1 MRVLCLLAVFVS
13 ACQTNPVRVAMLR
26 DLARAPSPYVRVFTG
41 ADSVNQP
48 YKTVAKLSVD
58 NAAGSYSEMLS
69 LLREEARRLGA
80 DGLLLDQFTSTE
92 GRFDSLTGVAVVL
105 LGTPETTSAKV
116 LAKNACAASEELCR
130 YEKAC
135 KKGDTQSCVGLA
147 DALMRGD
154 QLARDAVRAA
164 DYFEDACFKGYMP
177 ACTYYGYALF
187 QGTGRPQNDSGAI
200 LVFKRGCDAGEIS
213 ACRYLGI
220 VYLSSP
226 NVESIASVAQLF
238 LSRACA
244 LSDSWSCWRL
254 GKMLDNAEFVAQN
267 PDEAAVYYR
276 RACDLGLEYACYLE
290 PSRPAGAVSS
300 IPSLASPR

>member
-164 DYFEDACFKGYMP
+164 DYFEDACFKG
-177 ACTYYGYALF
+177 
-187 QGTGRPQNDSGAI
+187 
-200 LVFKRGCDAGEIS
+200 
-213 ACRYLGI
+213 
-220 VYLSSP
+220 
-226 NVESIASVAQLF
+226 
-238 LSRACA
+238 
-244 LSDSWSCWRL
+244 
-254 GKMLDNAEFVAQN
+254 
-267 PDEAAVYYR
+267 
-276 RACDLGLEYACYLE
+276 
-290 PSRPAGAVSS
+290 
-300 IPSLASPR
+300 